1 MHLLSSNLLP
11 PLQLVLCDSE
21 VQDLIFQRL
30 QPLPQSM
37 LVKRGAE
44 DLDLHAHSRGAANY
58 WGRDVVS
65 SPRRREYDMRYT

>member
-30 QPLPQSM
+30 QPLLQ
-37 LVKRGAE
+37 LVLGDGLGLLCLLGHGLQPHLCVASERA
-44 DLDLHAHSRGAANY
+44 
-58 WGRDVVS
+58 
-65 SPRRREYDMRYT
+65 RERQK